1 LGDGGCG
8 YLSQLTRALSINLI
22 RSYIMAKIYEG
33 NVSVFQNTKGK
44 IVVKA
49 DPEGQ
54 YNAENVSDLTKVMTD
69 VGRIHKAEVNFFIP
83 EGSLGDKNLTPMLL
97 TNRWGSPY
105 VAFLPERTGNTASK
119 AKPVKLA

>member
-1 LGDGGCG
+1 
-8 YLSQLTRALSINLI
+8 
-22 RSYIMAKIYEG
+22 MAKIYEG

-49 DPEGQ
+49 DPDGQ

-69 VGRIHKAEVNFFIP
+69 VGRIHKAEVNLFIP

-97 TNRWGSPY
+97 TNRWGQPY
-105 VAFLPERTGNTASK
+105 VAFLPERDGNTASK